1 VLSNTSIEEVFNM
14 DYYTRKVMAYKDIR
28 EWIDDNIKAKDVNY
42 DYIVGLMMSRYGFSE
57 KFVNKYLQTLHLSLL
72 GGKLVK
78 I

>member
-1 VLSNTSIEEVFNM
+1 M

-28 EWIDDNIKAKDVNY
+28 EWIDENIKHNVKSKDANF
-42 DYIVGLMMSRYGFSE
+42 DYLVGLMMSRYGFSE
-57 KFVNKYLQTLHLSLL
+57 KFVSKYLQTLHLSLE